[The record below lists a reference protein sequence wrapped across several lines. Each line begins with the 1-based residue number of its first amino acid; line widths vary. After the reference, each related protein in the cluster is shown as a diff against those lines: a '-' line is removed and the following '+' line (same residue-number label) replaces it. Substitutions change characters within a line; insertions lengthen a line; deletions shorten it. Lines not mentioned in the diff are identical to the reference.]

1 MGSVAIFCAYV
12 WMLLIFSLS
21 SQNGTQ
27 TTELSTTCAEKV
39 ANVIYQGPTEE
50 QIQHVHSYMRKMAHI
65 VLFSCL
71 GILSYVFFN
80 TVFQI
85 EENGRMV
92 LSFIAAVAVTSCFSF
107 LDEWHKQF
115 IDGRHFQ
122 MEEVALNVCS
132 GIVAIAIIM
141 VS

>member
-1 MGSVAIFCAYV
+1 
-12 WMLLIFSLS
+12 
-21 SQNGTQ
+21 
-27 TTELSTTCAEKV
+27 
-39 ANVIYQGPTEE
+39 
-50 QIQHVHSYMRKMAHI
+50 MRKMAHI

-92 LSFIAAVAVTSCFSF
+92 QSFIAAVAVTSCFSF

-132 GIVAIAIIM
+132 GIVAVVIACAVKKIWKR
-141 VS
+141 

>member
-1 MGSVAIFCAYV
+1 MITVV

-39 ANVIYQGPTEE
+39 ANVIYQVPTEE
-50 QIQHVHSYMRKMAHI
+50 QIQYVHSYIRK
-65 VLFSCL
+65 
-71 GILSYVFFN
+71 
-80 TVFQI
+80 
-85 EENGRMV
+85 MV
-92 LSFIAAVAVTSCFSF
+92 LSFLGAVAVTSCFSF

-132 GIVAIAIIM
+132 GIVVIAIACA
-141 VS
+141 VKRAWNGKYD